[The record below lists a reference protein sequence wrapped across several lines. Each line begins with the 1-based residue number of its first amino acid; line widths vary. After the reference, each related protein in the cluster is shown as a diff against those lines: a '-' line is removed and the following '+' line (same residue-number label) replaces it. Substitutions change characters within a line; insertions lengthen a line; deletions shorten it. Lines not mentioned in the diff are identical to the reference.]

1 MVSNVWIEGVRQ
13 CWPTGSQAE
22 VEVAIEEL
30 VLRAA
35 EDLPSVELKYQGSG
49 EGCLE
54 PL

>member
-1 MVSNVWIEGVRQ
+1 MVCNVWIEGSEQ

-22 VEVAIEEL
+22 VGVAIEER
-30 VLRAA
+30 VLTAA
-35 EDLPSVELKYQGSG
+35 EDLPSIELKYEESG